1 MANNPRVV
9 MIERVAVEEA
19 GQTNPKSYLACRQM
33 VIHPGAK
40 EGLPLTTQHSLGSD
54 RLR

>member
-9 MIERVAVEEA
+9 MIERVADEEA
-19 GQTNPKSYLACRQM
+19 TQTNPMSYPADRQM
-33 VIHPGAK
+33 IIHPGAK